1 MRIHELTESKQINE
15 NWLSELMP
23 NIDATAVLTAAF
35 GAGVVKLIID
45 KYKHYKARSRKVH
58 QVLADGKPISDSNLT
73 GPQAFAVILEAIHTN
88 SVRTRKRT
96 TVEYTIMDTEL
107 NKVIFNR
114 KPQST
119 PVK

>member
-15 NWLSELMP
+15 SWLSTLMP
-23 NIDATAVLTAAF
+23 DINATAVLTAAF

-45 KYKHYKARSRKVH
+45 KYKLHKVRSRKVH
-58 QVLADGKPISDSNLT
+58 QVLADGKPITDSNLSMM
-73 GPQAFAVILEAIHTN
+73 QAVRVIVKAIHENT
-88 SVRTRKRT
+88 VRTRRRT

-107 NKVIFNR
+107 NKVVLNR
-114 KPQST
+114 KPLTT